1 MKKIFKG
8 IAILFAVICLAGCA
22 SSKVAD
28 SSNPGKITVN
38 GLNVNGKEFGATGWN
53 SEVSGNTVTFKNL
66 QNNDCAAGWY
76 LCGLDFS
83 KYKKVRITF
92 ESMDLK
98 PCLAMYD
105 EGFKNSHW
113 WWTWTADKVIEAN
126 LSGEGADYIED
137 NGHNFD
143 KSKGF
148 ILVFANI
155 ADPKVTEDVKFV
167 VKSIQFIK

>member
-1 MKKIFKG
+1 MEGTGKTIEIDNNIFNGDIGYITKINPKKNDEIM
-8 IAILFAVICLAGCA
+8 
-22 SSKVAD
+22 
-28 SSNPGKITVN
+28 
-38 GLNVNGKEFGATGWN
+38 
-53 SEVSGNTVTFKNL
+53 EVDFYGNTVTFKNL